1 MMSSMMSAAPD
12 TPDVAASGAT
22 TQWAN
27 GPTAPPKGAP
37 ILKQL
42 RKDAS
47 MTIGAVDMDTMHVG
61 SLADKTKRVRNEHAT
76 RSDRE

>member
-1 MMSSMMSAAPD
+1 MQSMAAAAATT
-12 TPDVAASGAT
+12 TPSVAASGAT

-37 ILKQL
+37 ILKHL
-42 RKDAS
+42 RKDAT
-47 MTIGAVDMDTMHVG
+47 MTIGCQEMAAMHVG
-61 SLADKTKRVRNEHAT
+61 SLRDKTKRVRNEHAT